1 MGSVTDLVMPK
12 LGLTMSEGRIARWA
26 LQPGRRFA
34 AGDVVVVVE
43 TDKIAN
49 EVEAPARGL
58 LLELLE
64 PEGAIAPVGKPIAR
78 WRLDE
83 TRLAG
88 GSAADAAP
96 TAAQSSAPEPMEA
109 APPRPARAQAG
120 RVVATPYARRL
131 AREAGMPLAG
141 LRGSGPRGRIKA
153 ADVIHA
159 VNERQPAAAAAVV
172 GSEQGPAPVPS
183 AATAAPPLAPAARAL
198 SFALADVDMGRL
210 GELARNLRT
219 TAGDPIFT
227 PRDYVAL
234 ACMRAI
240 ASTRDRPVRPAIGVE
255 VETPGGA
262 ALAAL
267 SVQGRVTLSSLTA
280 ELCDLGQRARQGG
293 LRPDEQGGGV
303 LVLQSSGPAVRVFG
317 PAVPHGWQAA
327 LGLGTVRRLLR
338 PDPQGRPVL
347 AHELTLVLS
356 YDTQAL
362 PHAAALRL
370 LGAVKALLEEP
381 LALLAG

>member
-1 MGSVTDLVMPK
+1 
-12 LGLTMSEGRIARWA
+12 MSEGRIARWA

-58 LLELLE
+58 LLEVLE
-64 PEGAIAPVGKPIAR
+64 PEGAVAPVGKPIAR

-83 TRLAG
+83 TSLAG
-88 GSAADAAP
+88 DSAADAAP
-96 TAAQSSAPEPMEA
+96 TTAHSSAPEPREA

-131 AREAGMPLAG
+131 AREVGMPLAG
-141 LRGSGPRGRIKA
+141 LRGSGPRGHIKA

-159 VNERQPAAAAAVV
+159 VNERQHAAAAAVACAA
-172 GSEQGPAPVPS
+172 QGPSLVPS
-183 AATAAPPLAPAARAL
+183 AATAAQPLAPAAPAV
-198 SFALADVDMGRL
+198 SFAVADVDMGRL
-210 GELARNLRT
+210 GEIARNLRT
-219 TAGDPIFT
+219 TAGGPIYT

-234 ACMRAI
+234 ACLRAI
-240 ASTRDRPVRPAIGVE
+240 ASALDKPVRPTIGVE
-255 VETPGGA
+255 VETPAGA

-267 SVQGRVTLSSLTA
+267 AVQGRVTLSSLAA

-303 LVLQSSGPAVRVFG
+303 SVLQSSGPAVRVFG
-317 PAVPHGWQAA
+317 PAVPPGWQAA

-338 PDPQGRPVL
+338 PDAQGRPAL
-347 AHELTLVLS
+347 AHEMTLVLS

>member
-183 AATAAPPLAPAARAL
+183 AATAAQPLAPAARAV

-317 PAVPHGWQAA
+317 PAVPAGWQAA
-327 LGLGTVRRLLR
+327 LGLGSVRRLLR
-338 PDPQGRPVL
+338 PDPEGRPVL
-347 AHELTLVLS
+347 AHEMTLVLS